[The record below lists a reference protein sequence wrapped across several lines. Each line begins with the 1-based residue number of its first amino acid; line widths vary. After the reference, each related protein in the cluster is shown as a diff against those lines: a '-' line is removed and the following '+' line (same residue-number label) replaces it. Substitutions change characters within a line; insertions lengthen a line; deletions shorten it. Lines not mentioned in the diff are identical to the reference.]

1 MGIGLVEE
9 NRIVSMSEYKVASIV
24 ILSEFD
30 VHAVVGGNRP
40 FHMRDIRVTVESEGA
55 FVINFKG
62 VRGSPMVCAICI
74 RKTVAIAEQVLDRQ
88 ADQLR
93 SVSQKYENANKLW
106 AAAISNYENKIKA
119 MKQEQTLLSLE
130 AHGRANTV
138 PELSKMVGAVQALGY
153 IHQID
158 VEMKL
163 CNLNR

>member
-1 MGIGLVEE
+1 MAVLAASAIEGCEPSSKLSDDSFFEGGDAILT
-9 NRIVSMSEYKVASIV
+9 SEDI

-30 VHAVVGGNRP
+30 VYAVVGGNRP
-40 FHMRDIRVTVESEGA
+40 LHMRDIRVTVESDGA

-93 SVSQKYENANKLW
+93 SVSQKYEYANKLW
-106 AAAISNYENKIKA
+106 AAAISNLENKIKV

-130 AHGRANTV
+130 ARW
-138 PELSKMVGAVQALGY
+138 PCKRCS
-153 IHQID
+153 
-158 VEMKL
+158 
-163 CNLNR
+163 